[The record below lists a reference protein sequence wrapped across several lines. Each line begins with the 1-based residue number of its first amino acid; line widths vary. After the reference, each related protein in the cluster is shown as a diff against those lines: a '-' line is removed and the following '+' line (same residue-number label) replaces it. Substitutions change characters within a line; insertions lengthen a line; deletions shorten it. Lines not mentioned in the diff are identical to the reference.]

1 MPLQLIICRYC
12 ARSRPAFYNMVAR
25 LARAHPEE
33 LEVIELECMAACD
46 DVPAVMID
54 TDYFP
59 RMPPAE
65 LECEVLQRLRASAG
79 VTPVTSDE

>member
-1 MPLQLIICRYC
+1 MPLQLMMCRYC
-12 ARSRPAFYNMVAR
+12 ARSRPDVYTMITR
-25 LARAHPEE
+25 LARAHPSE

-59 RMPPAE
+59 RIHATE
-65 LECEVLQRLRASAG
+65 LEHEVLARLRAAAS
-79 VTPVTSDE
+79 VPRE

>member
-1 MPLQLIICRYC
+1 MPLQLIMCRYC
-12 ARSRPAFYNMVAR
+12 ARSRPEFCNMVAR
-25 LARAHPEE
+25 LARAHPTE

-59 RMPPAE
+59 RVRPAE
-65 LECEVLQRLRASAG
+65 LEHEVLERLRAAAS
-79 VTPVTSDE
+79 VTRK